1 MIEVK
6 VQRHEVQAKCLVGG
20 VGFLSK
26 QVIQPW
32 EYNRVESESQV
43 QQRHIKEVK
52 RMLAL
57 NVSQYFHN
65 VVTEMKHEIESNA

>member
-6 VQRHEVQAKCLVGG
+6 VGRSEVQAKCLVGG
-20 VGFLSK
+20 VGFLTK

-43 QQRHIKEVK
+43 QQRHIKEAK
-52 RMLAL
+52 RMLAQH
-57 NVSQYFHN
+57 VAQYFHN
-65 VVTEMKHEIESNA
+65 VVMEMHHEVKSDA